1 MAKETDAVFNRDFVE
16 SGAEKSF
23 ALGDEEKG
31 VGTLAPEASESSDIR
46 PDPLD
51 VSNAPA
57 DGHLPVIRA
66 SRLTLCVKQG
76 GKTKQILTD
85 ISVSING
92 GQLVGVIGASGS
104 GKSTFVQSI
113 SGIRRVG
120 AGSASVA
127 GWDVRMLASK
137 LPLVIGYLPQTA
149 GFHQELSVRELIS
162 SAVALR
168 LPRSVPTAVRAQW
181 ADHVV
186 ALSGLESLLDQTYC
200 TLSGGQMR
208 RMALAEAL
216 IGDPQFLF
224 LDELTSGLDPYSDR
238 EIMEW
243 MRKLAHEHDKTVIIV
258 THATYHLHLCDSVI
272 FLHQG
277 HLVYHGPYLTL
288 LEVHG
293 VESVADLFGLYQT
306 GQYEV
311 TSADRNAAIVDEPS
325 PGMAP
330 RPLRTRRPP
339 SGFWQFPTLLRRQ
352 AVLFWRDKGQL
363 WLQGTLILTFPALV
377 AVFALHGLPQVR
389 NLNLALETNV
399 VRTLEDSLFYLKESF
414 HAASLISG
422 LAMFQVI
429 LLSLMGANNGA
440 REIAK
445 EKDILEKELRAG
457 LSATAY
463 VAVKFIQ
470 ILFLSGL
477 QASWMAW
484 FVKIVCGFP
493 GDLLGQFGIL
503 FASTLAMSCA
513 CLAISA
519 AASSPERASLLSIYL
534 VGFQLPLSGAAIA
547 LPEWLSHLCRP
558 WIVAY
563 WGWSGYLKTLHATR
577 NYDIVQQST
586 RTAIADYPISLVVL
600 ALHVVVGVALA
611 RYFVARKCNAA

>member
-1 MAKETDAVFNRDFVE
+1 MRGQDFIDG
-16 SGAEKSF
+16 GAEDGLTF
-23 ALGDEEKG
+23 RDGENPETAPILETIGD
-31 VGTLAPEASESSDIR
+31 SNS
-46 PDPLD
+46 PDQIDSGLSRNAAD
-51 VSNAPA
+51 V
-57 DGHLPVIRA
+57 RA
-66 SRLTLCVKQG
+66 SRVTLRVIQSG
-76 GKTKQILTD
+76 NAKQILTD
-85 ISVSING
+85 ISISIG
-92 GQLVGVIGASGS
+92 GGELVGVIGASGS
-104 GKSTFVQSI
+104 GKSTFVQAI
-113 SGIRRVG
+113 SGSRRVS
-120 AGSASVA
+120 AGSVSLA

-149 GFHQELSVRELIS
+149 GFHPELSVRELIA
-162 SAVALR
+162 SAVSLR
-168 LPRSVPTAVRAQW
+168 LPRTVPSSVREQW
-181 ADHVV
+181 AGHVI
-186 ALSGLESLLDQTYC
+186 ALSGLGSLLDQPYR

-224 LDELTSGLDPYSDR
+224 LDELTSGLDAYSDR
-238 EIMEW
+238 EMMEW
-243 MRKLAHEHDKTVIIV
+243 MRTLAHQYGKTVVIV
-258 THATYHLHLCDSVI
+258 THACYHLHLCDSVI
-272 FLHQG
+272 FLHAG
-277 HLVYHGPYLTL
+277 HLVYHGSYKSL
-288 LEVHG
+288 LDSHG

-311 TSADRNAAIVDEPS
+311 PAGNRDAAIVDES
-325 PGMAP
+325 LSGIAP

-339 SGFWQFPTLLRRQ
+339 PGIWQFPTLLRRQ
-352 AVLFWRDKGQL
+352 ATLYWRDKGQL
-363 WLQGTLILTFPALV
+363 WLQVTLILTFPALV

-389 NLNLALETNV
+389 NLDLALESNV
-399 VRTLEDSLFYLKESF
+399 IHTLQDSLFYLKESF

-457 LSATAY
+457 LSPTAY
-463 VAVKFIQ
+463 VTVKFLQ
-470 ILFLSGL
+470 ILFLSGV
-477 QASWMAW
+477 QACWMAW
-484 FVKIVCGFP
+484 FVKTVCGFP

-547 LPEWLSHLCRP
+547 LPEWLSHVCRP
-558 WIVAY
+558 CIVAY
-563 WGWSGYLKTLHATR
+563 WGWSGYLQTLHATR

-586 RTAIADYPISLVVL
+586 RTTIADYPISLAIL
-600 ALHVVVGVALA
+600 ILHIIVGVVAA
-611 RYFVARKCNAA
+611 RFFVARKLNAT